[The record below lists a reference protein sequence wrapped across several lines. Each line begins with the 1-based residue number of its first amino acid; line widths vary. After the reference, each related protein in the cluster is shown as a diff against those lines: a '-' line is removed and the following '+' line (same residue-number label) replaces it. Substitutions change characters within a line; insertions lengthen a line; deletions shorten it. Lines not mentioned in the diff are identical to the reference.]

1 METVD
6 VMRSINLAL
15 RLAIV
20 VLCVAAWRGRPKDR
34 LWVIAPLSY
43 ALNGVVYY
51 VLVLSRILTNP
62 EVIGTWSSSL
72 GLHVGFLILGG
83 VWLFLWPRGRKK

>member
-1 METVD
+1 MEPLD
-6 VMRSINLAL
+6 VMRSINLVL

-20 VLCVAAWRGRPKDR
+20 VLCVSAWRGRPKDR

-51 VLVLSRILTNP
+51 VLVLSRVLTNP
-62 EVIGTWSSSL
+62 EVISTWSSSL

-83 VWLFLWPRGRKK
+83 VWLFLWPRGRKG

>member
-6 VMRSINLAL
+6 VMRSINLVL
-15 RLAIV
+15 RLATV
-20 VLCVAAWRGRPKDR
+20 VLCVMAWRERPRAR

-43 ALNGVVYY
+43 ALNGVVFY
-51 VLVLSRILTNP
+51 VLVLSRTLTSP
-62 EVIGTWSSSL
+62 EAISTWSSSL

-83 VWLFLWPRGRKK
+83 VWLFLWPRGQRK